1 MRCKSLFLATFLLP
15 VSFVQAAVTA
25 NLVAYWDF
33 EGSANNHA
41 AGSGG
46 AAFNGILT
54 GGATTTGTAKAGSG
68 ALGLDG
74 VNDFMNVTTNVTAN
88 AAWSVSAWFRSDIVP
103 TGTGRH
109 FVYESS
115 GGGNGYTMSFGLRD
129 GTTGVPAGSA
139 AQTSFQVF
147 SYYNATAVNA
157 QTLVDDAAVA
167 NTWYHTLSV
176 FTPATPTTTGSIVS
190 YLGGSQVS
198 SITLPVGAVMEPVT
212 GFRVGT
218 YRSANGRWFDGSID
232 EVAIWNRSLTPAE
245 AAEVFT
251 LGNNGQ
257 AIPEPSAIVLAGIGL
272 LGLMTRR
279 R

>member
-1 MRCKSLFLATFLLP
+1 MLRKPVLLAAFLLP
-15 VSFVQAAVTA
+15 VSLVQGAVTT

-33 EGSANNHA
+33 EGTANNNA

-46 AAFNGILT
+46 AAFDGILT
-54 GGATTTGTAKAGSG
+54 GGATTTGMARAGTG
-68 ALGLDG
+68 GLGLDG
-74 VNDFMNVTTNVTAN
+74 VDDFMNVTTNVTAN

-103 TGTGRH
+103 VSPGRH
-109 FVYESS
+109 FVYEST
-115 GGGNGYTMSFGLRD
+115 GGGNGYTMSFGIRD
-129 GTTGVPAGSA
+129 GNTGVPAGSA
-139 AQTSFQVF
+139 SQTSFQVF
-147 SYYNATAVNA
+147 TYYNATAANA
-157 QTLVDDAAVA
+157 HTLVDDAAVA
-167 NTWYHTLSV
+167 NTWHHTLSV
-176 FTPATPTTTGSIVS
+176 FTPATASTTGSIVS
-190 YLGGSQVS
+190 YLGGVQVS

-232 EVAIWNRSLTPAE
+232 ELAIWNRSLTPAE

-257 AIPEPSAIVLAGIGL
+257 AIPEPTTLLLGGLGL
-272 LGLMTRR
+272 LGLITRR